1 MCKIITLAQL
11 KAAGAC
17 ANALQ
22 RFAAAFGESVQVTPS
37 LAGKYADQFSWDW
50 AADNLL
56 PAPARTEYKIVEAR
70 TWAEYEIVVA
80 RAWAECAQ
88 AVAPAQAKYA
98 AAAAPELAL
107 LNSPPSEQ
115 DGVARAHLWAK
126 YDRDRERALAEYD
139 RAVAPARTKRN
150 KAVAR
155 AWATLY
161 TKEGV

>member
-17 ANALQ
+17 ADALQ

-56 PAPARTEYKIVEAR
+56 SAAAQVEYDQAVKRAQVEYETAAAPARV
-70 TWAEYEIVVA
+70 
-80 RAWAECAQ
+80 
-88 AVAPAQAKYA
+88 KYA
-98 AAAAPELAL
+98 AAAAPALAL